1 VLLDFLPQVK
11 TLLTPGKGLFY
22 LLLIDDNIKV
32 LERMEREF
40 QMEWQVILKREV
52 IGEREFVV
60 RISLKE

>member
-1 VLLDFLPQVK
+1 MLLDFLPQVK